1 MSEQTVTLQPALVL
15 QHRPYRESSVLLEI
29 FTRDFG
35 IVSVLA
41 KGVRKQKSKT
51 AGVLLPFN
59 QLAISYL
66 DHNELKILTQAEFV
80 VTYNLQRLALYCGF
94 YLNELLQKFLYR
106 HDPHAELFQRYQAC
120 LLDLAADADI
130 EQTLRRF
137 ELELLQET
145 GYGVELNLD
154 SRSGQTIVDDRR
166 YRFEA
171 GVGMFADVCGEVD
184 GVTLRLL
191 ASQSPL
197 TGYNLA
203 EAKVLLR
210 KMLDAHLQG
219 RPLKSREVLGKIIK
233 YL

>member
-1 MSEQTVTLQPALVL
+1 MSEQTVILQPALVL

-35 IVSVLA
+35 IISVLA
-41 KGVRKQKSKT
+41 KGVRKHKSKT

-66 DHNELKILTQAEFV
+66 DRNELKILTQAEFV
-80 VTYNLQRLALYCGF
+80 VSYKLQRLALYCGF
-94 YLNELLQKFLYR
+94 YLNELLQRFLHR
-106 HDPHAELFQRYQAC
+106 HDAHAELFQRYQAC
-120 LLDLAADADI
+120 LQELSAEAGI

-137 ELELLQET
+137 ELDLLQET
-145 GYGVELNLD
+145 GYGVELDMD
-154 SRSGQTIVDDRR
+154 SRSGQAIVDHRR

-171 GVGMFADVCGEVD
+171 GVGMCADASGEVD

-191 ASQSPL
+191 ASQAPL

-203 EAKVLLR
+203 EAKLLLR

-219 RPLKSREVLGKIIK
+219 RPLKSREVLSNIIK